1 MITQY
6 FEFLVEWFQVFF
18 PLGQV
23 RKQNVSVKGSL
34 FGERSLGLVE
44 VLWDGLHTLFDDCI
58 GLKADLFQVKTL
70 QVFVLTPCNLNLIL

>member
-1 MITQY
+1 MIAQY

-23 RKQNVSVKGSL
+23 RKQYVSVKGSL
-34 FGERSLGLVE
+34 FGEISLGLVE
-44 VLWDGLHTLFDDCI
+44 VLWDGLHALFDDCI
-58 GLKADLFQVKTL
+58 GLEADLFQVKTL